1 MSEFVITKKEAYVLS
16 LDKLLGFFLCVCV
29 CVFFFF
35 FLQYTRRIE
44 RPRLCQKVMRSLL
57 NVISMKLTKHQSK
70 FQLSKISNVNK
81 TLGPKITNTSVPSIV
96 IENSVVLGKSC
107 SQAKHTAVHVLP
119 EQKMLTASFA

>member
-16 LDKLLGFFLCVCV
+16 LDKLLGFFFCVCV
-29 CVFFFF
+29 CVCFF

-81 TLGPKITNTSVPSIV
+81 TLGPKITNTSVPSVV
-96 IENSVVLGKSC
+96 IENGVVLGKSC
-107 SQAKHTAVHVLP
+107 SQAKHTATHVLP